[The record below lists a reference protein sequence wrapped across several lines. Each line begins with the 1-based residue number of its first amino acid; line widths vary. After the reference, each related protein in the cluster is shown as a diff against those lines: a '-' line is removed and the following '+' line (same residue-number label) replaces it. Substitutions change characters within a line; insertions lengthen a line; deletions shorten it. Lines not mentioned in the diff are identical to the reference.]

1 MAVKQDHG
9 GSTRIHENLRNE
21 KTQELRGRSI
31 LFLKMFFKTVCLG
44 AHGRYAQKLLSDLFS
59 NYTSALRPVE
69 DTDHIINVTLQITL
83 SQIIDMDER
92 NQILTTYLWNR
103 QMWTDAYLSWRKED
117 YDGLDTIRIPSRLVW
132 KPDIVL
138 YNSAND
144 QFSSSMETNVV
155 LRNDGHVMW
164 DQPAITK
171 SSCSVDVAFF
181 PFDLQQCRLTFG
193 SWTHNGN
200 QMDLVNAL
208 DSADLAD
215 FVPNVEWEVLGMPSK
230 KNVILYGCCSDP
242 YPDIT
247 YTLHLKRRS
256 SFYIFN
262 LLIPCMM
269 ISFLAPLGFYLPAD
283 SGEKVSLG
291 VTVLL
296 ALTVFQLLV
305 AESMPPSESVPLIV
319 SSRSSAHS
327 GGTGSEDNSMGAIIR
342 MALARLQLDVP
353 QVQPA
358 PASAFFRR
366 GPAPATFTVPPSE
379 EYLRELHACW
389 RDTRALSH
397 ATSDGRTLAAM
408 QDAAK
413 FGLARMPAVELA
425 IAALVV
431 SPEEALRPDAR
442 CPRPQCRV
450 TDDLLAKAYD
460 AAARMGR
467 IGNSLSHLMLAL
479 SASLQEA
486 TVDASVHSFGD
497 ASLQAFALMSREL
510 GRLMSTLVQAR
521 RQVWLAHTCSF
532 GFGHCRARPAADKVF
547 RHRPGYHTERQGAFD
562 PDAVCEQVAAVCHRG
577 EDPVHCAIP
586 KVLEFLQSLLEGG
599 RSPATLRVYV
609 AAISSRHAR
618 VDGNTVGCHRLVS
631 LFLKG
636 ALRLRPP
643 QAQRAPVWDL
653 PLVLDALCLPPFE
666 PLAQAEL
673 KWETAKTA
681 FLLAI
686 TSGRRVGELHALSV
700 SESCLR
706 WNSDGSGVTLWPNAA
721 FLPKVLSPSN
731 LNRPIHLAQFTPP
744 AGEEKSGLL
753 CPVRALRVYV
763 SLTTSMRRSE
773 QLFLCYGGPKKG
785 CALSK
790 QRLSHW
796 VVDAITQ
803 AYRHSGRPLPSGVRC
818 HSTRA
823 VATSWAA
830 LRGVPLQDICDAGIV
845 GITDYLLQVLPGK
858 YYIATMTM
866 ITASTALTIFIMN
879 IHHCGPEARPIPEW
893 ARRFILD
900 YLARICFVYEVGD
913 NCLDRGRC
921 KKQPA
926 LEEEPMALEEE
937 EGSVGRGANWDVNG
951 QPHPKEGVDYA
962 TQADRNEDLF
972 VNIEHSEE
980 DGAMGGGS
988 RVTCEELGVGS
999 YPGTEKVVE
1008 RGGEGAGVGEMRR
1021 RREGMCQ
1028 LQGLCRDV
1036 ELIAS
1041 CYQDQRSTQRL
1052 VGEWRKV
1059 AKVMDRFFMWLFF
1072 IMVFFMSLL
1081 IMGKAV

>member
-1 MAVKQDHG
+1 
-9 GSTRIHENLRNE
+9 
-21 KTQELRGRSI
+21 
-31 LFLKMFFKTVCLG
+31 MFGEHSCSACLASLQPADGHDMCPACLG
-44 AHGRYAQKLLSDLFS
+44 PEHLREGLSEDSCMNCSFMPRAVRASRLAEVEHLLGQAPEPGQLTPAQ
-59 NYTSALRPVE
+59 
-69 DTDHIINVTLQITL
+69 Q
-83 SQIIDMDER
+83 SQA
-92 NQILTTYLWNR
+92 Q
-103 QMWTDAYLSWRKED
+103 
-117 YDGLDTIRIPSRLVW
+117 PSRPKRRAAETAGASSGRRAKESKLASKV
-132 KPDIVL
+132 
-138 YNSAND
+138 D
-144 QFSSSMETNVV
+144 Q
-155 LRNDGHVMW
+155 
-164 DQPAITK
+164 
-171 SSCSVDVAFF
+171 
-181 PFDLQQCRLTFG
+181 LTEEL
-193 SWTHNGN
+193 N
-200 QMDLVNAL
+200 QMKSLVLAIRSGTGAGDTGAPAPPTVVFEPEDDAL
-208 DSADLAD
+208 S
-215 FVPNVEWEVLGMPSK
+215 
-230 KNVILYGCCSDP
+230 
-242 YPDIT
+242 
-247 YTLHLKRRS
+247 
-256 SFYIFN
+256 
-262 LLIPCMM
+262 
-269 ISFLAPLGFYLPAD
+269 
-283 SGEKVSLG
+283 
-291 VTVLL
+291 
-296 ALTVFQLLV
+296 LV
-305 AESMPPSESVPLIV
+305 ASATEFADYGADTVPQDTASGHGSGV

-327 GGTGSEDNSMGAIIR
+327 GGTGSEDNSMGVIIR

-397 ATSDGRTLAAM
+397 TTSDGRTLAAM

-413 FGLARMPAVELA
+413 FGLARMPAVEPA

-521 RQVWLAHTCSF
+521 RQVWLAQSPLTETCRRTLCSVPVEPGEVF
-532 GFGHCRARPAADKVF
+532 GSAALEALERTVQARQTRQQLSGLHRSMPPS
-547 RHRPGYHTERQGAFD
+547 RPGGF
-562 PDAVCEQVAAVCHRG
+562 AAPPQR
-577 EDPVHCAIP
+577 
-586 KVLEFLQSLLEGG
+586 
-599 RSPATLRVYV
+599 RSRPQTSPT
-609 AAISSRHAR
+609 ISSRHAR

-673 KWETAKTA
+673 KWVSAKTA

-686 TSGRRVGELHALSV
+686 TSARRVGELHALSV

-753 CPVRALRVYV
+753 CPVWALRVYV

-830 LRGVPLQDICDAGIV
+830 LRGVPLQDICDAASWASPTTFSRFYRVNVATPHPLGV
-845 GITDYLLQVLPGK
+845 ALLP
-858 YYIATMTM
+858 TS
-866 ITASTALTIFIMN
+866 TASS
-879 IHHCGPEARPIPEW
+879 H
-893 ARRFILD
+893 
-900 YLARICFVYEVGD
+900 
-913 NCLDRGRC
+913 
-921 KKQPA
+921 
-926 LEEEPMALEEE
+926 
-937 EGSVGRGANWDVNG
+937 
-951 QPHPKEGVDYA
+951 
-962 TQADRNEDLF
+962 
-972 VNIEHSEE
+972 
-980 DGAMGGGS
+980 
-988 RVTCEELGVGS
+988 
-999 YPGTEKVVE
+999 
-1008 RGGEGAGVGEMRR
+1008 
-1021 RREGMCQ
+1021 
-1028 LQGLCRDV
+1028 
-1036 ELIAS
+1036 
-1041 CYQDQRSTQRL
+1041 
-1052 VGEWRKV
+1052 
-1059 AKVMDRFFMWLFF
+1059 
-1072 IMVFFMSLL
+1072 
-1081 IMGKAV
+1081 